1 MKAEKIYLDMDGVLV
16 DFDRGCLELCGMKA
30 SSQDGERDPHYDDLM
45 WEAIRKIDR
54 FYEKLELMP
63 GAKEMFDRIR
73 EKYGDRCEILTGVP
87 RPERGIMT
95 AGEEKNSWM
104 RRMLSEEVKVN
115 IVLRK
120 EKLQYCTGPETV
132 LIDDRADTIRDWVKK
147 GGTGILY
154 VSAEET
160 LKKME
165 KLGLL

>member
-45 WEAIRKIDR
+45 WDAIRKIDR

-63 GAKEMFDRIR
+63 GAKEMFGRIWDR
-73 EKYGDRCEILTGVP
+73 YGDRCEILTGIP
-87 RPERGIMT
+87 KPERGILT
-95 AGEEKNSWM
+95 AGEDKIRWM
-104 RRMLSEEVKVN
+104 RRMLSEDVKIN
-115 IVLRK
+115 IVQRR
-120 EKLQYCTGPETV
+120 EKLKSCDGSETV
-132 LIDDRADTIRDWVKK
+132 LVDDREDTIRDWVKK
-147 GGTGILY
+147 GGTGILH

-165 KLGLL
+165 ELGLL